1 MAVARGVPPRR
12 FRRRLLITVVG
23 VAVVPMALASW
34 FGLRTGRELLSFSLQ
49 PLEAV
54 LDDASRQ
61 LGACGA
67 TPAMRAEVDG
77 ARLGLAQLELARHAL
92 AERATGVT
100 FTLLGISVLLAAVA
114 AALLGRSLTSRLGL
128 VVDGIDHLTR
138 GEFDHQLPEAPAG
151 QDDELTSLAR
161 LLNRLGRELI
171 SQREQ
176 LRLTDKLVASQ
187 ESARQLAHELKNPLT
202 AMAMAIGRLERAP
215 SATSSAESLGLL
227 QRELNVLKTLAQ
239 GFAELGRLPAARP
252 ELLPMAPVLE
262 ECARLYQDVSPVPV
276 RAELHEQA
284 LLVRG
289 DPQQLR
295 RLVGNLV
302 KNAVEASR
310 AGDDAVVVRAERVEG
325 TLRVTVVDHGVGLPE
340 GFEHQLGVE
349 STKPGGSGL
358 GLLISQRIA
367 RDHGGSLR
375 LERNAGRGS
384 SAIVELPLGGA
395 A

>member
-1 MAVARGVPPRR
+1 MAAARGVTPRR
-12 FRRRLLITVVG
+12 FRRRLLITLVG
-23 VAVVPMALASW
+23 VAVVPLALASW
-34 FGLRTGRELLSFSLQ
+34 FGIRTGRELLSLSFQ

-54 LDDASRQ
+54 LDDASQQ

-67 TPAMRAEVDG
+67 APASRAEVDH
-77 ARLGLAQLELARHAL
+77 ARLGLAQLELARHSV
-92 AERATGVT
+92 AERATGLA
-100 FTLLGISVLLAAVA
+100 FTLLGLSVLLAAVA
-114 AALLGRSLTSRLGL
+114 AALLGRAMTSRLGL
-128 VVDGIDHLTR
+128 VVDGIDHFTR
-138 GEFDHQLPEAPAG
+138 GELDHHLPEAPPG
-151 QDDELTSLAR
+151 RDDELSSLAR
-161 LLNRLGRELI
+161 LLNRLGRELKA
-171 SQREQ
+171 QREQ

-202 AMAMAIGRLERAP
+202 AMAMALGRLERGP
-215 SATSSAESLGLL
+215 SPATSAESLGLL
-227 QRELNVLKTLAQ
+227 QHELNVLKTMAQ

-252 ELLPMAPVLE
+252 ELLPMASLID
-262 ECARLYQDVSPVPV
+262 ECCRLYQDVSPVPV
-276 RAELHEQA
+276 RHDAGAPSLV
-284 LLVRG
+284 VRG

-310 AGDDAVVVRAERVEG
+310 PGDDAVVVRADQRG
-325 TLRVTVVDHGVGLPE
+325 STLRVQVIDHGVGLPD

-367 RDHGGSLR
+367 RDHGGALR
-375 LERNAGRGS
+375 LERNEGAGTT
-384 SAIVELPLGGA
+384 ATIELPLEGA